1 MGKYII
7 CYISKT
13 ENEVT
18 KPVYV
23 VFHFHLSVMN
33 LFTELIASLCPPSRV
48 HYIMNSSL
56 HHYVAVCAGIFCG
69 YSPLH
74 FVALWQKITIYSN
87 KLCLLCICP
96 AVPNWL
102 N

>member
-1 MGKYII
+1 MGKYIICYII

-18 KPVYV
+18 KPAYV
-23 VFHFHLSVMN
+23 VFHFYLCVMN

-56 HHYVAVCAGIFCG
+56 HHYIAMYWDFCE

-74 FVALWQKITIYSN
+74 YVALWQITI
-87 KLCLLCICP
+87 LQ
-96 AVPNWL
+96 
-102 N
+102 